1 MKAFHDKHI
10 SRKTFEPNQQVW
22 LFNSRLKLFPEKLR
36 SRWDGPYIVN
46 QVFPHGAIKLFD
58 PKSGNF
64 FKVNGQRLK
73 PYIEGMSLKQT
84 IDPVALTEPY

>member
-10 SRKTFEPNQQVW
+10 SRKTFEPNQLVW
-22 LFNSRLKLFPEKLR
+22 LFNSRLRLFPGKLR

-46 QVFPHGAIKLFD
+46 QVFPHGAVKIHD
-58 PKSGNF
+58 PRSGHF

-73 PYIEGMSLKQT
+73 PYIEGITPDRT
-84 IDPVALTEPY
+84 IDRVTLMDPH